1 MNTRAEIQQAMDDF
15 HAGRLGSI
23 PENALM
29 PHVPDPNPVRAEH
42 TGI

>member
-1 MNTRAEIQQAMDDF
+1 MNTRAEIAEALQDF
-15 HAGRLGSI
+15 EAGRLGVI
-23 PENALM
+23 PANALM

>member
-1 MNTRAEIQQAMDDF
+1 MNTRAEIMQALEDF
-15 HAGRLGSI
+15 EAGRLGTV
-23 PENALM
+23 PANALM